1 MNKEFKIVLSGHAKS
16 SRCKCINCY
25 FGITDIFNSN
35 LLNNKAKSVDEDI
48 AFREVSSEKF
58 EKGNLIL

>member
-1 MNKEFKIVLSGHAKS
+1 MKKEFKVVLSGHVKNN
-16 SRCKCINCY
+16 RCKCINCY
-25 FGITDIFNSN
+25 FGIVDVFHSN
-35 LLNNKAKSVDEDI
+35 LLNNKAKSNDEEI